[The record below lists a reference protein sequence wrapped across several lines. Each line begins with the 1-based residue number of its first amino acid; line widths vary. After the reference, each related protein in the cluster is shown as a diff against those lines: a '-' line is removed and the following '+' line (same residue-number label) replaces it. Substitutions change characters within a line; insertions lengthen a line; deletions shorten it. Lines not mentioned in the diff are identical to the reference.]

1 MRTFIKLL
9 AITVASC
16 AVSAYAV
23 PTLTIFDGSTT
34 VTITDGSSGD
44 SCPTLGCVTWIGTIG
59 VWNIN
64 VDTGLTKPAVG
75 DPNNLDM
82 DLSFVAHSTAT
93 GSLSVTW
100 SDDGYMLSRGVID
113 AIGGTTDGSL
123 SDNVLLNGN
132 AILSLGPFGPGAFSG
147 TTTGNL
153 TLNPADVIAMQV
165 LITQNGSGT
174 STGDKNLKVPEGG
187 SAVALLGLAL
197 VSLEGLRRKIRAR
210 HA

>member
-1 MRTFIKLL
+1 MKTFIKLL
-9 AITVASC
+9 AITVACC

-23 PTLTIFDGSTT
+23 PTLTIFDGTTT

-44 SCPTLGCVTWIGTIG
+44 SCPDLGCVTWIGTIG

-64 VDTGLTKPAVG
+64 VDTGLTKPIIG

-93 GSLSVTW
+93 GNLSITW
-100 SDDGYMLSRGVID
+100 SDDGYTLSRGVID
-113 AIGGTTDGSL
+113 GIGGTTDGSV
-123 SDNVLLNGN
+123 SDNVLINGG
-132 AILSLGPFGPGAFSG
+132 AVLSLGPFGPGAFSG
-147 TTTGNL
+147 TTTGNI

-165 LITQNGSGT
+165 LITQNGSGS

-187 SAVALLGLAL
+187 SAVALLGFAL
-197 VSLEGLRRKIRAR
+197 VGLEGLRRKIRTRRA
-210 HA
+210 

>member
-1 MRTFIKLL
+1 MKTLIKLL

-34 VTITDGSSGD
+34 ITITDGGSGD
-44 SCPTLGCVTWIGTIG
+44 SCPDLGCVTWIGTIG

-64 VDTGLTKPAVG
+64 VDTGLTKPATG
-75 DPNNLDM
+75 DPNNLEM

-93 GSLSVTW
+93 GNLSVTW
-100 SDDGYMLSRGVID
+100 SDDGFMLSRGVTD
-113 AIGGTTDGSL
+113 GIGGTTDGSV
-123 SDNVLLNGN
+123 SDNVLINGN
-132 AILSLGPFGPGAFSG
+132 PIFSLGPFGPGAFSG
-147 TTTGNL
+147 STTGNI
-153 TLNPADVIAMQV
+153 TLNPADVVAMQV
-165 LITQNGSGT
+165 LITQTGSGT

-197 VSLEGLRRKIRAR
+197 VGLEGLRRKIRAR
-210 HA
+210 QA